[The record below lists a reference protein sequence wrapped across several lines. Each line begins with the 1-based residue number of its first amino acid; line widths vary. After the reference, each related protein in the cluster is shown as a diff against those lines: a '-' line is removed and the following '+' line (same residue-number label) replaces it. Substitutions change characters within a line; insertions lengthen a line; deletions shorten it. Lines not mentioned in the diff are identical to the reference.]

1 MFSWILDNLPLFVN
15 IDCSGSKS
23 LEVLI
28 LSPLTGVAITKMTS
42 GAVYSVPVRRLDMLK
57 VRQYDN
63 AGEWLNDY
71 SMV

>member
-1 MFSWILDNLPLFVN
+1 MINWILDNLPLFVN
-15 IDCSGSKS
+15 VNCSGSKS
-23 LEVLI
+23 LDALI
-28 LSPLTGVAITKMTS
+28 LSPVHGVAIAKMTS

-63 AGEWLNDY
+63 AGEWLNAY